1 MTNKLRITLAQLSLP
16 VGDIDG
22 NVQKHIQTAI
32 TARDKLK
39 ADVVVFPELSLT
51 GYPPED
57 LLLRDA
63 FLQAA
68 DEALSY
74 LMRSIHDIYCIV
86 GHPLVTSR
94 GLQNACTVFYNGKVI
109 ATYAK
114 QRLPNYGV
122 FDEKRYFVP
131 GDKSCVVTIKG
142 IAVGL
147 IICEDI
153 WKVSPI
159 KHCVAEGAQ
168 IVLVPNASPFKK
180 DKHEDRITLLTHRS
194 QRNHIAIGYVN
205 SVDGQDDLI
214 FDGGS
219 LVVDSK
225 GNLVNFGG
233 FFEENLLSFDVT
245 TSNNQVSITTET
257 PRPALLMAEERI
269 YQALV
274 FAVREYVTK
283 NRFPGVVIGLSGG
296 IDSALVLAIAVDAL
310 GSERVRAV
318 TMPSRYTADISNE
331 DAALMAKHL
340 NVHLDHISIEPMF
353 QSFLTA
359 LQPTFA
365 GKPADITEENM
376 QARCRGLILMSISN
390 KTGFLVL
397 TTGNRSEL
405 ATGYCTLYG
414 DMAGGFAPLKDIPK
428 TLVYALARYRNR
440 INPVIPERIIER
452 PPSAELAPDQRD
464 EDSLAPYAILDAILE
479 HYLNDGLNAAEIAAK
494 GFDSSLVERVI
505 RLIHNNEYKR
515 RQGAI
520 GPRINSK
527 SFGKDWR
534 YPITHRFKQ

>member
-1 MTNKLRITLAQLSLP
+1 MTNKLRIVLAQLSLP
-16 VGDIDG
+16 VGDIAG
-22 NVQKHIQTAI
+22 NLTKHIEAAV
-32 TARDKLK
+32 TARDELK
-39 ADVVVFPELSLT
+39 ADVIVFPELSLT

-57 LLLRDA
+57 LLLRESFLKTADDA
-63 FLQAA
+63 LQQLR
-68 DEALSY
+68 DKI
-74 LMRSIHDIYCIV
+74 RGIHCIV
-86 GHPLVTSR
+86 GHPQMTLR
-94 GLQNACTVFYNGKVI
+94 GLQNVCTVLHDGTVL

-122 FDEKRYFVP
+122 FDEKRYFST
-131 GDKSCVVTIKG
+131 GDQPCITMIHG

-153 WKVSPI
+153 WKVNPI
-159 KHCVAEGAQ
+159 KQSVAAGAQ
-168 IVLVPNASPFKK
+168 IILVPNASPFKQ
-180 DKHEDRITLLTHRS
+180 DKHEDRIQLLTHRS
-194 QRNHIAIGYVN
+194 ERNHVPIAYVN
-205 SVDGQDDLI
+205 CVDGQDDLI

-219 LVVDSK
+219 LVIDNQGK
-225 GNLVNFGG
+225 LVSFGG
-233 FFEENLLSFDVT
+233 FFQENLISFDV
-245 TSNNQVSITTET
+245 SASHNQVNITTET
-257 PRPALLMAEERI
+257 PLPVPLVKEERI

-283 NRFPGVVIGLSGG
+283 NRFPGVLIGLSGG

-310 GSERVRAV
+310 GSDRVRAV

-331 DAALMAKHL
+331 DAALIAKNL
-340 NVHLDHISIEPMF
+340 NVQLDLISIEPMF

-365 GKPADITEENM
+365 GKPTDSTEENM

-390 KTGFLVL
+390 KTGYLVL

-414 DMAGGFAPLKDIPK
+414 DMVGGFAPLKDIPK
-428 TLVYALARYRNR
+428 MMVYALATYRNS
-440 INPVIPERIIER
+440 IHPVIPQRTIER
-452 PPSAELAPDQRD
+452 APSAELAPDQRD
-464 EDSLAPYAILDAILE
+464 EDALAPYPILDAILE
-479 HYLNDGLNAAEIAAK
+479 YYLNDGMSAAAITAK
-494 GFDSSLVERVI
+494 GFDPSLVAKVI
-505 RLIHNNEYKR
+505 RLIHRNEYKR

-534 YPITHRFKQ
+534 YPITHGFKE